1 MIRAAIFDLDG
12 TLLAMKLKVKEA
24 KEKLIHRLREIGVN
38 VDEIDLK
45 TPTEEIVSKIMR
57 EYGFSRDYLM
67 KLVDE
72 AYIPYELE
80 AAQVAELREG
90 IREVLRELKAMGFK
104 LAVASNSARRGVH
117 LALENTSIKDLF
129 DVIVTRSDV
138 NRMKPDGALIAETL
152 RRLNVKPSEAVYIG
166 DTVHDILAARRVGV
180 KSIAISGGAH
190 SISLILNSKPD
201 ILIKDIKELPRVL
214 KGLAS
219 GRLDDALIK
228 PNND

>member
-1 MIRAAIFDLDG
+1 MIRAVIFDLDG
-12 TLLAMKLKVKEA
+12 TLLIMKLKVREA
-24 KEKLIHRLREIGVN
+24 KERLIQRLKEIGVN
-38 VDEIDLK
+38 IDRIDPKLS
-45 TPTEEIVSKIMR
+45 TEEIILETMK
-57 EYGFSRDYLM
+57 EYGFSRNYLM

-72 AYIPYELE
+72 SYIPYELQAAE
-80 AAQVAELREG
+80 AAELREG
-90 IREVLRELKAMGFK
+90 VKEVLKELKAVGFK
-104 LAVASNSARRGVH
+104 LAVASNSARRGVY
-117 LALENTSIKDLF
+117 LALKNTSIKDLF

-138 NRMKPDGALIAETL
+138 NRMKPNGALIAETL

-214 KGLAS
+214 KELARR
-219 GRLDDALIK
+219 GIG
-228 PNND
+228 

>member
-1 MIRAAIFDLDG
+1 MERMIRAVIFDLDG

-24 KEKLIHRLREIGVN
+24 KEKLIQRLREIGVN

-45 TPTEEIVSKIMR
+45 IPTEEIVSKIIR

-80 AAQVAELREG
+80 AAEVAELRKG

-104 LAVASNSARRGVH
+104 LAVASNSARRGVY
-117 LALENTSIKDLF
+117 LALENTSIRDLF

-138 NRMKPDGALIAETL
+138 NRMKPNGALIAETVK
-152 RRLNVKPSEAVYIG
+152 RLNVKPSEAVYIG
-166 DTVHDILAARRVGV
+166 DTVHDVLAARRVGV
-180 KSIAISGGAH
+180 KSIAILGGAH
-190 SISLILNSKPD
+190 SANLILNSKPD
-201 ILIKDIKELPRVL
+201 ILIEDVKEIPKVL
-214 KGLAS
+214 RKLSREGFNETSHRA
-219 GRLDDALIK
+219 
-228 PNND
+228 

>member
-1 MIRAAIFDLDG
+1 LERMIRAVIFDLDG

-24 KEKLIHRLREIGVN
+24 KEKLIQRLREIGVN

-45 TPTEEIVSKIMR
+45 IPTEEIVSKIMR

-80 AAQVAELREG
+80 AAEVAELREG

-104 LAVASNSARRGVH
+104 LAVASNSARRGVY

-138 NRMKPDGALIAETL
+138 NRMKPNGALIAETVK
-152 RRLNVKPSEAVYIG
+152 RLNVKPSEAVYIG
-166 DTVHDILAARRVGV
+166 DTVHDVLAARRVGV
-180 KSIAISGGAH
+180 KSIAVLGGAH
-190 SISLILNSKPD
+190 PANLILNSKPD
-201 ILIKDIKELPRVL
+201 ILIEDVKEIPEVL
-214 KGLAS
+214 RKLSREGFNETS
-219 GRLDDALIK
+219 HK
-228 PNND
+228 V